1 MTLLKKLIYKVSFFP
16 LYMFLLMVLVLAGCE
31 NNPNDLGLT
40 FLNPNDTAG
49 SKILDTTIITNTGIR
64 KYINAN
70 GSSNMLIG
78 NYISSGNLYTA
89 KTLLQYQG
97 ITSSYGSGA
106 NVVSASLRLRYSKYA
121 FKDTTGTVAFN
132 IYKVNRA
139 LNLLSVTND
148 SVQSSDIGTTSLGSY
163 SGNPTTTA
171 AINIPLDNATMTD
184 WLKYAADSS
193 YVVKNYGLALV
204 PNTGSTTIKGFSS
217 ENNADS
223 LKPYITLVIQT
234 KTSLDTITLTSPS
247 SLSLSNAPTSAIP
260 ASQYFLVQSGIAF
273 RDIMKF
279 SFSSMLP
286 ANSIINEAYLQVTL
300 NTAQSYITSAT
311 SNRIKVD
318 MVTDS
323 STFAT
328 NDESFYL
335 ERLDSITY
343 TVRINQIVQRWNSGI
358 SPNYGVSLKVPTE
371 IQNLDNFIFYNS
383 DNPDVSKRPKLRV
396 RYSLREQ

>member
-1 MTLLKKLIYKVSFFP
+1 
-16 LYMFLLMVLVLAGCE
+16 MVLVLAGCE

>member
-1 MTLLKKLIYKVSFFP
+1 MTLLKKIIYKVSFFP
-16 LYMFLLMVLVLAGCE
+16 LYMVLLMILVLAGCE

-40 FLNPNDTAG
+40 FINPNDTAG
-49 SKILDTTIITNTGIR
+49 SKILDTTIITNSGIR

-70 GSSNMLIG
+70 GSANMLIG
-78 NYISSGNLYTA
+78 NYIASGNLYTA

-97 ITSSYGSGA
+97 ITTSYGSGA
-106 NVVSASLRLRYSKYA
+106 NVVSASLRLKYSKYA

-139 LNLLSVTND
+139 LNLLSITND

-171 AINIPLDNATMTD
+171 AINIPLDNTTMTD

-193 YVVKNYGLALV
+193 YAVKNYGLALV
-204 PNTGSTTIKGFSS
+204 PNTGSTTIKGFYS
-217 ENNADS
+217 ENNLDT
-223 LKPYITLVIQT
+223 LRPYITLVIQT
-234 KTSLDTITLTSPS
+234 KTSLDTITLRFPS
-247 SLSLSNAPTSAIP
+247 SVSLSNAPVSVIP
-260 ASQYFLVQSGIAF
+260 TSQYFLVQSGVAF

-286 ANSIINEAYLQVTL
+286 ANSIINEAYLQITL
-300 NTAQSYITSAT
+300 NTAQSFITSAT

-323 STFAT
+323 STFAA
-328 NDESFYL
+328 NDEGFYL

-343 TVRINQIVQRWNSGI
+343 TVRINQIVQRWNSGT
-358 SPNYGVSLKVPTE
+358 SPNYGLSLKVPTE
-371 IQNLDNFIFYNS
+371 TQNLDNFIFYNS

>member
-1 MTLLKKLIYKVSFFP
+1 MVS
-16 LYMFLLMVLVLAGCE
+16 LMILVLAGCE

-40 FLNPNDTAG
+40 FINPNDTAG
-49 SKILDTTIITNTGIR
+49 SKILDTTIITNKGIR

-70 GSSNMLIG
+70 GSANILIG

-89 KTLLQYQG
+89 RTLLQYQG
-97 ITSSYGSGA
+97 ITGSYGSGA
-106 NVVSASLRLRYSKYA
+106 NVVSAFLRLRYSKYA

-163 SGNPTTTA
+163 SGSPTNA
-171 AINIPLDNATMTD
+171 SSLYIQLDNATMTD

-193 YVVKNYGLALV
+193 YAVKNYGLALV

-217 ENNADS
+217 ENNVDS

-234 KTSLDTITLTSPS
+234 ATSLDTINLTSPS
-247 SLSLSNAPTSAIP
+247 SLSLSNAPTSVIP
-260 ASQYFLVQSGIAF
+260 ASQYFLVQSGVAF

-286 ANSIINEAYLQVTL
+286 ANSIINEAYLQITL
-300 NTAQSYITSAT
+300 NSSQSYITSAT

-358 SPNYGVSLKVPTE
+358 SPNYGLSLKVPTE
-371 IQNLDNFIFYNS
+371 TQNLDNFVFYNS